1 MNNYTRLMEMCLQ
14 KSSPY
19 LNLHRYLARY
29 LQDED
34 FYQEMALQCC
44 LAIQGSDISL
54 RVARKRVMDRMFN
67 YIVSCSLIGLTPTSY
82 KQLKKAGTLDQY
94 VIKSS
99 EQVEWKG
106 A

>member
-1 MNNYTRLMEMCLQ
+1 MDYE
-14 KSSPY
+14 SPG
-19 LNLHRYLARY
+19 L
-29 LQDED
+29 DTD
-34 FYQEMALQCC
+34 FALQCC